1 MAGSEQSGINL
12 HRLSPELQAQLKP
25 LYDRQNS
32 NGAYLEVDKIHLGDA
47 LDLLPRL
54 KPNSIDLSVWSPPPI
69 LSAKNTRRI
78 CNSMNG
84 RSYCRA

>member
-1 MAGSEQSGINL
+1 MAGSEQPRLNL

-32 NGAYLEVDKIHLGDA
+32 DGAYLEVDKIHLGDA

-54 KPNSIDLSVWSPPPI
+54 KPNSIGLSVWSPPI
-69 LSAKNTRRI
+69 LSARNTRRI

-84 RSYCRA
+84 RSCCRA